1 MNSEHPEGQRGFGLR
16 VLGFAVIILTATVL
30 AIFVDSTL
38 GSVIVTCSAVSTA
51 SLHLLLRDRIGVW
64 PSATIVF
71 LLAFLPVLI
80 LFARVMGK
88 LSASQPVQSRL
99 TTPVSNPSI
108 LATQPQP
115 ALSCYVGK

>member
-1 MNSEHPEGQRGFGLR
+1 MPEALR
-16 VLGFAVIILTATVL
+16 VAVFILTATVL
-30 AIFVDSTL
+30 AIFADTTL
-38 GSVIVTCSAVSTA
+38 GRVIVTGSAISTA
-51 SLHLLLRDRIGVW
+51 SLHLLLRDRIGVR

-71 LLAFLPVLI
+71 LLAYLQLLVP
-80 LFARVMGK
+80 FAVVMGK
-88 LSASQPVQSRL
+88 RSARQPVQARL